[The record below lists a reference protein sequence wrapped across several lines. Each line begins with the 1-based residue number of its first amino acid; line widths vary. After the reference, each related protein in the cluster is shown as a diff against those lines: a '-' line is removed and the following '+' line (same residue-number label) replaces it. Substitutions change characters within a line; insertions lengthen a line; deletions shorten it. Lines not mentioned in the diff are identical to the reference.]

1 MPMTRLEIPLMFHE
15 PPTEPPSAPKLMQIY
30 GADLYAAGAGR
41 KIQPVLAGRTILRPV
56 IDLGCYRAR
65 AEIDWIEIRL
75 ETPGR
80 HQAINMQRAVTGLID
95 AQGGAYSVF
104 ITGPRGEK
112 GYLGD
117 QFILRFQ
124 DPDPGGL
131 GALLDAIL
139 ARYGD
144 DTVPLDD
151 LAIAAVEI
159 SVDFYVRPACAARA
173 VDADRLRWLMVDLMR
188 RHLRPE
194 PVLTEAPLCRP
205 RWFGTTSGKSGATFA
220 LEDRRGGATSR
231 TPHFLRLGVDE
242 SYQPALSLSAHHQ
255 PPVDATY
262 WMGAKG
268 YPVALRSMDKIT
280 DRRDASTGTAVPLLP
295 YQRRARLEV
304 TLQGDGDLN
313 GGHGAVGLATM
324 GDLYGFK
331 FESIRPPFFEFF
343 LPTFGSGSDL
353 ASLPFS
359 VKVTEQAV
367 FERSGV
373 YGLDRL
379 HRSIAAVAH
388 AAHKHGEIN
397 GGPTPLAKKGRLVAY
412 VELNRRFDRALKGLS
427 QRWRCHVDPAVR

>member
-1 MPMTRLEIPLMFHE
+1 MTRLEIPLMFHK

-30 GADLYAAGAGR
+30 DADRYKAGAGR
-41 KIQPVLAGRTILRPV
+41 KIQPVLAGRKILRPV

-80 HQAINMQRAVTGLID
+80 HQAINMQRAVTGVID
-95 AQGGAYSVF
+95 AQGGAYSAF

-131 GALLDAIL
+131 RALLDAIL

-205 RWFGTTSGKSGATFA
+205 RWFGTATGKSGATFA

-242 SYQPALSLSAHHQ
+242 SYRPALSLSAHHQ
-255 PPVDATY
+255 PPVDVTY
-262 WMGAKG
+262 WIGSRES
-268 YPVALRSMDKIT
+268 PVMLRSMDKIT
-280 DRRDASTGTAVPLLP
+280 DRRDPVTGSADPLPLGNC
-295 YQRRARLEV
+295 RARLEV
-304 TLQGDGDLN
+304 TLQGEIGKN
-313 GGHGAVGLATM
+313 GAHGAVGLDTV

-343 LPTFGSGSDL
+343 LPTFGSDSDL

-379 HRSIAAVAH
+379 HRSIEIVQRAAD
-388 AAHKHGEIN
+388 KHGEIN
-397 GGPTPLAKKGRLVAY
+397 RGPTPLAKKGRLVAY

-427 QRWRCHVDPAVR
+427 RRWGCHVDPAAR